1 MNPPLDRRSF
11 LGHSLAGLA
20 AASPTWSAL
29 AEDAP
34 KKPLRLALVSAAS
47 YGAGGQPRTPGSNHG
62 TAFATTFNG
71 FDEEKAKAF
80 KGTFVRA
87 ERRIEGAKV
96 VKIWDPDKAATIAI
110 ADICG
115 IETVAD
121 SPEQCVE
128 GVDAAI
134 LIDDGSGAQ
143 WKYAEA
149 ALRAGVPVF
158 CDKPLAMTA
167 KEAAAIAGI
176 ARETG
181 TKFMSASSLRFVP
194 DIVKLREDAAAI
206 GPVRLCS
213 VTGPGDLIY
222 YGIHALSMAYAVL
235 GPGVVSAHNTGIEG
249 GHVVRLRHQKDL
261 DIVLLVGARER
272 MRAGFSIQL
281 FGEKGNLRVEP
292 DLKNLYSYLLEAFL
306 DLVIKGKESVPIE
319 EEVELIAALE
329 AGQKS
334 LEFGR
339 EVTLGEVEVSLLK
352 LP

>member
-1 MNPPLDRRSF
+1 MNTSLDRRTF
-11 LGHSLAGLA
+11 LGQSLVGLA
-20 AASPTWSAL
+20 AASVPAL
-29 AEDAP
+29 AQDAAA
-34 KKPLRLALVSAAS
+34 KPLRIGLVSAAS
-47 YGAGGQPRTPGSNHG
+47 YGATYGPSPQPRVPGSNHG

-71 FDEEKAKAF
+71 FDEEKAKGF
-80 KGTFVRA
+80 KGTFVKA
-87 ERRIEGAKV
+87 AKRIEGAKV
-96 VKIWDPDKAATIAI
+96 VKIWDPDKTTAAAI

-121 SPEQCVE
+121 TPEQCVE
-128 GVDAAI
+128 DIDAAI

-149 ALRAGVPVF
+149 ALRKGVPTF

-167 KEAAAIAGI
+167 KEAAAIAKI
-176 ARETG
+176 ASETG

-206 GPVRLCS
+206 GPVRLCT

-235 GPGVVSAHNTGIEG
+235 GPGVVSAHNTGREG
-249 GHVVRLRHQKDL
+249 GHVVRLRHEKDL
-261 DIVLLVGARER
+261 DIVLMVGARER

-292 DLKNLYSYLLEAFL
+292 DLKDLYAYLLEAFL
-306 DLVIKGKESVPIE
+306 DLVLRDKVRVPVE

-329 AGQKS
+329 AGQRS
-334 LEFGR
+334 LELGR
-339 EVTLGEVEVSLLK
+339 EVKLDEVM
-352 LP
+352 

>member
-1 MNPPLDRRSF
+1 MSLPIRRRTF

-20 AASPTWSAL
+20 AASPSLNAM
-29 AEDAP
+29 AQDAT
-34 KKPLRLALVSAAS
+34 KPLRIGLVSAAS
-47 YGAGGQPRTPGSNHG
+47 YGATYGPDPQPRTPGSNHG
-62 TAFATTFNG
+62 TAFATIFNG

-87 ERRIEGAKV
+87 SKRIEGARV
-96 VKIWDPDKAATIAI
+96 VKIWDPDAVAAKAI

-115 IETVAD
+115 IATVAG
-121 SPEQCVE
+121 SAEECVTD
-128 GVDAAI
+128 VDLA
-134 LIDDGSGAQ
+134 LCIDDGSGAQ

-149 ALRAGVPVF
+149 ALRKGIPTF

-167 KEAAAIAGI
+167 KEAASIAAV

-194 DIVKLREDAAAI
+194 DIVKLREDAKGI
-206 GPVRLCS
+206 GPIRLCT
-213 VTGPGDLIY
+213 VTGPGDLVY

-235 GPGVVSAHNTGIEG
+235 GPGVVSAHNTGREG
-249 GHVVRLRHQKDL
+249 GHIVRLRHEKEL

-292 DLKNLYSYLLEAFL
+292 DLKDLYAYLLEAFL
-306 DLVIKGKESVPIE
+306 DLALRDKVSVPLE

-329 AGQKS
+329 AGQRS

-339 EVTLGEVEVSLLK
+339 EVKLGEVR
-352 LP
+352 

>member
-1 MNPPLDRRSF
+1 MNPPIHRRTF
-11 LGHSLAGLA
+11 LGQSLAGLA
-20 AASPTWSAL
+20 AASPSLNVL
-29 AEDAP
+29 AQDAA
-34 KKPLRLALVSAAS
+34 KPLRIGLVSAAS
-47 YGAGGQPRTPGSNHG
+47 YGAAYGPDPQPRTPGSNHG

-80 KGTFVRA
+80 KGTFVKSA
-87 ERRIEGAKV
+87 KRIEGAKV
-96 VKIWDPDKAATIAI
+96 VKIWDPDKTAATAI

-121 SPEQCVE
+121 SAGDCVTD
-128 GVDAAI
+128 VDLAL

-149 ALRAGVPVF
+149 ALRKGIPTF

-167 KEAAAIAGI
+167 KEAAAIAAI
-176 ARETG
+176 AKETG

-194 DIVKLREDAAAI
+194 DIVKLREDAKAI
-206 GPVRLCS
+206 GPIRLCT
-213 VTGPGDLIY
+213 VTGPGDLVY

-235 GPGVVSAHNTGIEG
+235 GAGVVSAHNTGREG
-249 GHVVRLRHQKDL
+249 GHIARLRREDDC
-261 DIVLLVGARER
+261 DIVLMVGAREK

-292 DLKNLYSYLLEAFL
+292 DLKDLYAYLLEAFL
-306 DLVIKGKESVPIE
+306 DLVLRDKVSVPLS

-334 LEFGR
+334 LELGR
-339 EVTLGEVEVSLLK
+339 EVKLSEVG
-352 LP
+352 

>member
-1 MNPPLDRRSF
+1 MNSPIHRRAF

-20 AASPTWSAL
+20 AASPAL
-29 AEDAP
+29 NVLAQDAA
-34 KKPLRLALVSAAS
+34 KPLRIGLVSAAT
-47 YGAGGQPRTPGSNHG
+47 YGAAYGPDPQPRTPGSNHG

-80 KGTFVRA
+80 KGTFVKSA
-87 ERRIEGAKV
+87 KRIEGAKV
-96 VKIWDPDKAATIAI
+96 VKIWDPDKDAATAI

-115 IETVAD
+115 IATVAGT
-121 SPEQCVE
+121 PEECVTD
-128 GVDAAI
+128 VDIAL

-149 ALRAGVPVF
+149 ALRKGIPTF

-167 KEAAAIAGI
+167 KEAAGIAAIAK
-176 ARETG
+176 ETG

-194 DIVKLREDAAAI
+194 DIVKLREDAKGI
-206 GPVRLCS
+206 GPIRLCT
-213 VTGPGDLIY
+213 VTGPGDLVY
-222 YGIHALSMAYAVL
+222 YGIHALSMAYAVM
-235 GPGVVSAHNTGIEG
+235 GPGVVSANNTGREG
-249 GHVVRLRHQKDL
+249 GHIVRLRREDDC
-261 DIVLLVGARER
+261 DIVLMVGAREK

-292 DLKNLYSYLLEAFL
+292 DLKDLYAYLLEAFL
-306 DLVIKGKESVPIE
+306 DLVVHDKVSVPLA

-334 LEFGR
+334 LELGR
-339 EVTLGEVEVSLLK
+339 EVKLSEVG
-352 LP
+352 

>member
-1 MNPPLDRRSF
+1 MNPPIHRRSF

-20 AASPTWSAL
+20 AASPAL
-29 AEDAP
+29 NVLGQDAA
-34 KKPLRLALVSAAS
+34 KPLRIGLVSAAS
-47 YGAGGQPRTPGSNHG
+47 YGAAYGPDPQPRTPGSNHG

-80 KGTFVRA
+80 KGTFVKSAKRLEA
-87 ERRIEGAKV
+87 GKV
-96 VKIWDPDKAATIAI
+96 VKIWDPDKDAATAI
-110 ADICG
+110 AGICG

-121 SPEQCVE
+121 SAEDCVTD
-128 GVDAAI
+128 VDLAL

-149 ALRAGVPVF
+149 ALRKGIPTF

-167 KEAAAIAGI
+167 RDAAAIAAI
-176 ARETG
+176 AKETG

-194 DIVKLREDAAAI
+194 DIVKLREDAKGI
-206 GPVRLCS
+206 GPIRLCT
-213 VTGPGDLIY
+213 VTGPGDLVY

-235 GPGVVSAHNTGIEG
+235 GAGVVSAHNTGREG
-249 GHVVRLRHQKDL
+249 GHIVRLRRGDEC
-261 DIVLLVGARER
+261 DIVLMVGAREK

-292 DLKNLYSYLLEAFL
+292 DLKDLYAYLLEAFL
-306 DLVIKGKESVPIE
+306 DLVLRDKVSVPLS

-334 LEFGR
+334 LELGR
-339 EVTLGEVEVSLLK
+339 EVKLSEVG
-352 LP
+352 

>member
-1 MNPPLDRRSF
+1 MNQNLPRRSF
-11 LGHSLAGLA
+11 VRRSLAGLA
-20 AASPTWSAL
+20 AASPVVSAL
-29 AEDAP
+29 AQDSLT
-34 KKPLRLALVSAAS
+34 KPLRIGLVSAAS
-47 YGAGGQPRTPGSNHG
+47 YSPAYGPDPQPRTPGSNHG

-71 FDEEKAKAF
+71 YDEEKAKAF
-80 KGTFVRA
+80 QGTFVKA
-87 ERRIEGAKV
+87 TKRIEAGKV
-96 VKIWDPDKAATIAI
+96 VKIWDPDKTAATAI

-121 SPEQCVE
+121 SAGQCIE
-128 GVDAAI
+128 DVDLAL

-149 ALRAGVPVF
+149 ALRAGVPTF

-167 KEAAAIAGI
+167 KEAAAIAKI

-206 GPVRLCS
+206 GPIRLCT

-235 GPGVVSAHNTGIEG
+235 GPGVVSAHNTGREG
-249 GHVVRLRHQKDL
+249 GHIVRLRHEKDL
-261 DIVLLVGARER
+261 DIVMLVGARER

-292 DLKNLYSYLLEAFL
+292 DLKDLYAYLLEAFL
-306 DLVIKGKESVPIE
+306 DLVLRDKVSVPLE

-334 LEFGR
+334 LELGR
-339 EVTLGEVEVSLLK
+339 EVPLSEVM
-352 LP
+352 

>member
-1 MNPPLDRRSF
+1 MNPPIPRRSF

-20 AASPTWSAL
+20 AASPAL
-29 AEDAP
+29 NVLAQDAA
-34 KKPLRLALVSAAS
+34 KPLRIGLVSAAS
-47 YGAGGQPRTPGSNHG
+47 YGAAYGPDPQPRTPGSNHG

-80 KGTFVRA
+80 KGTFVKSA
-87 ERRIEGAKV
+87 KRIEGAKV
-96 VKIWDPDKAATIAI
+96 VKIWDPDKAAATAI

-115 IETVAD
+115 IETVVGT
-121 SPEQCVE
+121 PEECVTD
-128 GVDAAI
+128 VDLAL

-149 ALRAGVPVF
+149 ALRKGIPTF

-167 KEAAAIAGI
+167 KEAAGIAAIAK
-176 ARETG
+176 ETG

-194 DIVKLREDAAAI
+194 DIVKLREDAKEI
-206 GPVRLCS
+206 GPIRLCT
-213 VTGPGDLIY
+213 VTGPGDLVY

-235 GPGVVSAHNTGIEG
+235 GPGVVSAHNTGREG
-249 GHVVRLRHQKDL
+249 AHIVRLRRKDEC
-261 DIVLLVGARER
+261 DIVLMVGAREK

-292 DLKNLYSYLLEAFL
+292 DLKDLYAYLLEAFL
-306 DLVIKGKESVPIE
+306 DLALRDKVSVPLE

-329 AGQKS
+329 AGQRS
-334 LEFGR
+334 LELKR
-339 EVTLGEVEVSLLK
+339 EVEISEGF
-352 LP
+352 

>member
-1 MNPPLDRRSF
+1 MNPPIHRRSF

-20 AASPTWSAL
+20 AASPAL
-29 AEDAP
+29 NVLGQDAA
-34 KKPLRLALVSAAS
+34 KPLRIGLVSAAS
-47 YGAGGQPRTPGSNHG
+47 YGAAYGPGPQPRTPGSNHG

-80 KGTFVRA
+80 KGTFVKSAKRLEA
-87 ERRIEGAKV
+87 GKV
-96 VKIWDPDKAATIAI
+96 VKIWDPDKDAATAI
-110 ADICG
+110 AGICG

-121 SPEQCVE
+121 SAEDCVTD
-128 GVDAAI
+128 VDLAL

-149 ALRAGVPVF
+149 ALRKGIPTF

-167 KEAAAIAGI
+167 KEAAAIAAI
-176 ARETG
+176 AKETG

-194 DIVKLREDAAAI
+194 DIVKLREDAKGI
-206 GPVRLCS
+206 GPIRLCT
-213 VTGPGDLIY
+213 VTGPGDLVY

-235 GPGVVSAHNTGIEG
+235 GAGVVSAHNTGREG
-249 GHVVRLRHQKDL
+249 GHIVRLRRGDEC
-261 DIVLLVGARER
+261 DIVLMVGAREK

-292 DLKNLYSYLLEAFL
+292 DLKDLYAYLLEAFL
-306 DLVIKGKESVPIE
+306 ELVLRDKVSVPLS

-334 LEFGR
+334 LELGR
-339 EVTLGEVEVSLLK
+339 EVKLSEVG
-352 LP
+352 